1 MPLEEYRKKRK
12 FGETPEPAGRD
23 RSRVGRS
30 LIFVVQKHAASRL
43 HYDFRLEINGVLASW
58 AVPKG
63 PSLNPSVKRLAIRT
77 EDHPIEY
84 AEFEGVI
91 PEGQYGAG
99 TVMLWDKGK
108 YAPDGNLAPEQQ
120 LAGGQ
125 VKVILYGKKLRGGFV
140 LVYPGTRFGQS
151 AKKARWLLIKRRDE
165 MANPAWKIEDS
176 ALDRSVTTGRTLKE
190 IQLDRPARR
199 QMKGV
204 TR

>member
-12 FGETPEPAGRD
+12 FGETPEPAGGD
-23 RSRVGRS
+23 QSRVGRN

-63 PSLNPSVKRLAIRT
+63 PSLNPGVKRLAIRT

-108 YAPDGNLAPEQQ
+108 YVPDGNLAPEKQ
-120 LAGGQ
+120 LARGQ
-125 VKVILYGKKLRGGFV
+125 VKVILHGKKLRGGFI
-140 LVYPGTRFGQS
+140 LVYPGTRFGES
-151 AKKARWLLIKRRDE
+151 GKKARWLLIKRRDE
-165 MANPAWKIEDS
+165 MANPAWEIGAP

-190 IQLDRPARR
+190 IGLGRPARR
-199 QMKGV
+199 QVKGV